1 MSTQFVSNESIVVLN
16 DNFQYEPNKQVD
28 NAKWVDLENVMS
40 VKRDKTIYAVRA
52 RNNFDFSQ
60 GRNNSSWFANV
71 NGSFEL
77 ATVGGDFARGNV
89 FTSNIFRGFGTQI
102 KGDVENIFMTR
113 PACVYGNLS
122 NKITANLTQLGIGG
136 SLAETDFIYKNISGT
151 AVAPYAINVQ
161 SNVNIMGNIVD
172 ANMSA
177 SLPKAFHVNA
187 VGNVMNEQTTQII
200 GITVGAANVDGNTA
214 YQKLFYNNDPRT
226 QWNRLVNAN
235 LNGNIM
241 VTASCD
247 PCDELGVANPLVISS
262 KADSNVVRN
271 AQTNEAYRHQFQL
284 RKNDNV
290 LAKQNPI
297 YIARVSRFGQ
307 NLTDNQN
314 GNIVSKLSMHSFT
327 GNFAASIPSDNSIYA
342 GANVLTAL
350 SVTGNIKMP
359 DVTVFNSNFT
369 TGILFQ
375 NGVVG
380 NLNGNATNKLAS
392 LSNNSR
398 YMRISQN
405 VNSSVAD
412 YVRGGPSFANDAGD
426 ILPTGT
432 FASGDRVGLV
442 QANVNLVQGYMLL
455 DRIAFKTADPTF
467 VQSSRVFSGF
477 NTNNDSQ
484 NTFTSDQFDTKTVEQ
499 NYSKLWFQSNL
510 LNSVAAREVSS
521 KYLVLKG
528 VNVIGN
534 NWQTVSLMAPTSVVM
549 PSITGNPNL
558 QYLQP
563 GNLVNLYVRRGQLSM
578 DNYTYV
584 NNKTITG
591 VKYIDSVPGF
601 VESVV
606 LPNGNITLSSN
617 VVGDMNPRANI
628 QLSLPLLPGATST
641 LSGNVIQNFK
651 FVFSGNANVDQRVTL
666 RSNVVCPV
674 NFANSF
680 IANCWSYGTA
690 GQDIYASSQFTAN
703 VRSNVAIHYGNFPI
717 NINVDGRD
725 RQIQTL
731 SLNDEMS
738 KYNVQYEL
746 EFPRSTGRT
755 LADSTLTQNNYVFYA
770 NVTADGS
777 KPNVI
782 ITNNNQV
789 STAVLNQNRNINGMH
804 RPDVAYSEYSFSS
817 QSYKFTDYGN
827 VLGNLQRSVNWN
839 VSTILPTAKTNQ
851 NSGTP
856 PNDANQ
862 LFSDNYIN
870 IITDYLNFNA
880 ISNNPDDIHQV
891 TCSNFAYRYN
901 VDSISVPGNAV
912 FDNDVMVNGASY
924 SADTLFSNKL
934 NLTLSGGVR
943 AATVSCYVYE
953 NVDNSSQ
960 PELLYPFTIP
970 GNDNILIQSTT
981 ASNLFPCFTWK
992 AVSGGYAYFQNKS
1005 SDEVNFVLPNNTT
1018 QGSQSVQLTIYSV
1031 DSTTSTMKVGMTT
1044 QNSSVVPKTIKI
1056 VPIVH
1061 GRDLSDNVEYATPI
1075 VCGVQGEPNTY
1086 VVVMVRCDSS
1096 GIISSSL
1103 TTSLPASINLN
1114 VIDKTSNG
1122 VNQVTC
1128 RANLRVFSSTGVLQT
1143 SIQDN
1148 YTFKGPRSQFT
1159 FAPGNGSNLTASLS
1173 LNVFS
1178 YPPNNAIISMVY
1190 KQNVIN
1196 RVLSFNR
1203 TDYVLNSSFSGYNAV
1218 SVNASSVN
1226 FAFSNTNN
1234 SLTAQSDR
1242 YNTSNPLINPLSTR
1256 FYLENAAS
1264 GIWIDI
1270 RNDANNNGS
1279 NLPILTVD
1287 RSVEWTLK
1295 RTWNNIT
1302 EEVGRGLLSKSSTN
1316 AANSLTNYL
1325 IYENLLGSKK
1335 GSGYAHNV
1343 YANLNDLCSRLLLQS
1358 LQTSPVI
1365 TNGVSNRNNWLI
1377 NSKSDQ
1383 INIMLVAMNPSTNI
1397 PMSNTP
1403 VKTRSVY
1410 LDETS
1415 GQVDLGRLFVDNDN
1429 QRNRYSGSLGII
1441 SLSAIRG
1448 YGVNFNAQQGT
1459 VNLQQSIFSYNV
1471 QPDCYSLVQQRLTP
1485 STGGTK
1491 GEVLTRRNVLFS
1503 EETKVDTTNV
1513 LNGVTAPDV
1522 ISTADITL
1530 SLSNA
1535 SLAYQFLDTSS
1546 PTLSTTSFVQI
1557 GYYLH
1562 NGYGQ
1567 IQYYVKDFTSNYGTD
1582 LTSEQSTTNAT
1593 TGPVFGNSQLQSF
1606 QVDNV
1611 SPTDQPTR
1619 TVNILY
1625 DANAGNANGKYYF
1638 NLDEEARPLNPVDRV
1653 FFRGT
1658 GLSSLPTQLN
1668 NNTTL
1673 LLYTGLR
1680 PLILNILQVAA
1691 NGTTLEQVMSS
1702 ASIFNFS
1709 DQAVNNAS
1717 APNVFTTNTTS
1728 GVRTAM
1734 DTTNLSTQFYQ
1745 IVLTNNAAADNNQSF
1760 QFRASLYSPTTAW
1773 LAPYN
1778 VNDQPNRNFFGT
1790 YTNSSNLLKDLR
1802 LRVTRQSG
1810 VNTVY
1815 ALASTMRSPLEN
1827 PQKTDNQIIQGAIS
1841 NSSFTNN
1848 AGALL
1853 LNSGSAAFTISGDN
1867 NKNNRVL
1874 GDMFTISIQGVIPD
1888 FTAGDGE
1895 GFKIDINPSTLT
1907 LYSALDVNNN
1917 GEIDTNVA
1925 SNVDGLVNGI
1935 TSTFGLNSMFSE
1947 LNFKLNLPPSSS
1959 QYLKPAEVSKTT
1971 LNREFINVPGAPFDI
1986 RLNNLFSVGYNLDC
2000 FFAIRNTIAAE
2011 FDVISIDTKAS
2022 TNLNGEEVT
2031 NLVVN
2036 AATAP
2041 LVIANPNE
2049 WARSLVTGNGV
2060 DTNQYGNYGSPSGLT
2075 FKLKNSTK
2083 NVVAN
2088 QVVRL
2093 YVDNTIAN
2101 NTLEWNVS
2109 VAGNTAKTYQLYTY
2123 DQDRYAA
2130 LLDEQLSIR
2139 NSFVNQN

>member
-60 GRNNSSWFANV
+60 GRNNSSWFANI
-71 NGSFEL
+71 NGSSQL
-77 ATVGGDFARGNV
+77 ATVGGDFVKGTV
-89 FTSNIFRGFGTQI
+89 FTSNIFRGFGTVRSGQ
-102 KGDVENIFMTR
+102 VENIFMTA
-113 PACVYGNLS
+113 PANVYGNLS
-122 NKITANLTQLGIGG
+122 SNIDANLTQLGVGG
-136 SLAETDFIYKNISGT
+136 SLSENNFVYENITGT
-151 AVAPYAINVQ
+151 IGPNAINVQ
-161 SNVNIMGNIVD
+161 SNVNIMGNIGN
-172 ANMSA
+172 ANMSSWLPS
-177 SLPKAFHVNA
+177 SLFVNA
-187 VGNVMNEQTTQII
+187 LGNVMSEQSKLA
-200 GITVGAANVDGNTA
+200 GAALGAANVDGNTA

-226 QWNRLVNAN
+226 QWNRLINAN
-235 LNGNIM
+235 LAGNIM

-247 PCDELGVANPLVISS
+247 PCDKDGDANPLVISS
-262 KADSNVVRN
+262 KDNTNVPRN
-271 AQTNEAYRHQFQL
+271 SYTNEAYRHQFQL
-284 RKNDNV
+284 RNNNNA

-314 GNIVSKLSMHSFT
+314 GNIVSKLSFHSFT

-342 GANVLTAL
+342 GANVLTSL
-350 SVTGNIKMP
+350 SVTGNILLP
-359 DVTVFNSNFT
+359 QVTVFNSNFT

-380 NLNGNATNKLAS
+380 NLNGVATNNLNG
-392 LSNNSR
+392 LLNNSR
-398 YMRISQN
+398 YMRISSN
-405 VNSSVAD
+405 PNSSVAD
-412 YVRGGPSFANDAGD
+412 HLRGGDPFVYANGDIRPDGTFSAGD
-426 ILPTGT
+426 RL
-432 FASGDRVGLV
+432 GLV
-442 QANVNLVQGYMLL
+442 QANVDMAQGYMLL
-455 DRIAFKTADPTF
+455 DRIAFRTADPTF
-467 VQSSRVFSGF
+467 VQSSRVFSAAQTVSQPQSWF
-477 NTNNDSQ
+477 SETNFDSQ
-484 NTFTSDQFDTKTVEQ
+484 NVQQ
-499 NYSKLWFQSNL
+499 NYTNLWFQSNM
-510 LNSVAAREVSS
+510 LNNVAAREISS
-521 KYLVLKG
+521 KYLVIKG

-534 NWQTVSLMAPTSVVM
+534 NWQTVSLMAPNSIVM

-591 VKYIDSVPGF
+591 VNYINSVPGF
-601 VESVV
+601 VQSVV

-617 VVGDMNPRANI
+617 VFGNLVSRANI
-628 QLSLPLLPGATST
+628 SLNLPLLPGATAP

-651 FVFSGNANVDQRVTL
+651 FVFSGNATVDQRVNL
-666 RSNVVCPV
+666 NSNLVCPV

-680 IANCWSYGTA
+680 IANCWNYGTA
-690 GQDIYASSQFTAN
+690 GQDIYATQSFTAN
-703 VRSNVAIHYGNFPI
+703 VRSNVNIHYGNFPV

-738 KYNVQYEL
+738 KYNVQYEI

-755 LADSTLTQNNYVFYA
+755 LADRDLTQNNYVFYA
-770 NVTADGS
+770 NVTADGT
-777 KPNVI
+777 KPNVNM
-782 ITNNNQV
+782 TNNSQV
-789 STAVLNQNRNINGMH
+789 SSAVLNQNRNINGMH
-804 RPDVAYSEYSFSS
+804 RPDVAYSEYSFST

-827 VLGNLQRSVNWN
+827 VLGTLQRSVNWN
-839 VSTILPTAKTNQ
+839 VNTILPSAQTNQ
-851 NSGTP
+851 NNGTP
-856 PNDANQ
+856 SQRAEQ
-862 LFSDNYIN
+862 LSSDSYIN
-870 IITDYLNFNA
+870 IITDYLNFQN
-880 ISNNPDDIHQV
+880 ISNNPTDIHQV

-901 VDSISVPGNAV
+901 VDSVSVPGNAV
-912 FDNDVMVNGASY
+912 FNNDVLVNGSSY
-924 SADTLFSNKL
+924 NPDDLYDPTAINA
-934 NLTLSGGVR
+934 TLSGDVK

-960 PELLYPFTIP
+960 SELLYPFTIP
-970 GNDNILIQSTT
+970 NNDNILPTNTNS
-981 ASNLFPCFTWK
+981 ANLFPGFLWK

-1005 SDEVNFVLPNNTT
+1005 SDDVNFILPNNTS
-1018 QGSQSVQLTIYSV
+1018 QGSQSLQLTIFSV
-1031 DSTTSTMKVGMTT
+1031 DPSNGTMKVGMTT
-1044 QNSSVVPKTIKI
+1044 QNSTIVPKTIKI
-1056 VPIVH
+1056 VPILH
-1061 GRDLSDNVEYATPI
+1061 GTTYATPI

-1086 VVVMVRCDSS
+1086 VVIMIECAQNGV
-1096 GIISSSL
+1096 ISTTL
-1103 TTSLPASINLN
+1103 TTSLPASVNLN
-1114 VIDKTSNG
+1114 VIEKTSNG
-1122 VNQVTC
+1122 LNQVFC
-1128 RANLRVFSSTGVLQT
+1128 RAALRVFDSNGIQRTT
-1143 SIQDN
+1143 IQDN

-1190 KQNVIN
+1190 TQSVIN

-1203 TDYVLNSSFSGYNAV
+1203 TDYVLNSSFSGYNSV

-1226 FAFSNTNN
+1226 FAFSNSNN
-1234 SLTAQSDR
+1234 SLTAVEDPF
-1242 YNTSNPLINPLSTR
+1242 NLSNPLINPLSTR

-1270 RNDANNNGS
+1270 RNDANNNGT

-1302 EEVGRGLLSKSSTN
+1302 EQVGRGLLSANSFSSV
-1316 AANSLTNYL
+1316 NSLTNYL
-1325 IYENLLGSKK
+1325 IYENLLGSKT

-1343 YANLNDLCSRLLLQS
+1343 YANLNDLCTRLLLQS
-1358 LQTSPVI
+1358 LQTSPLI
-1365 TNGVSNRNNWLI
+1365 TNDGSNRNTWLI
-1377 NSKSDQ
+1377 NSRSDQ
-1383 INIMLVAMNPSTNI
+1383 INIMLVATNPLTNI
-1397 PMSNTP
+1397 PMNNTP
-1403 VKTRSVY
+1403 IKTVSIY
-1410 LDETS
+1410 LDQTS
-1415 GQVDLGRLFVDNDN
+1415 GQVDLGSLFVSAD
-1429 QRNRYSGSLGII
+1429 RSNRYSGSLGVI
-1441 SLSAIRG
+1441 SLSSIRG
-1448 YGVNFNAQQGT
+1448 YGVNFSAQQGT
-1459 VNLQQSIFSYNV
+1459 VNLEQSIFSYNI
-1471 QPDCYSLVQQRLTP
+1471 QPECYSLVHQKLTP
-1485 STGGTK
+1485 STGGTQ
-1491 GEVLTRRNVLFS
+1491 GEVLTQWYVLFS
-1503 EETKVDTTNV
+1503 EETNVNNTQINPV
-1513 LNGVTAPDV
+1513 LN
-1522 ISTADITL
+1522 SADINL

-1535 SLAYQFLDTSS
+1535 SLAYQFLNISS
-1546 PTLSTTSFVQI
+1546 PQLSTTSFVQI
-1557 GYYLH
+1557 GYYVH
-1562 NGYGQ
+1562 SGYGQ
-1567 IQYYVKDFTSNYGTD
+1567 IQYYSKDFTSNYGTD

-1611 SPTDQPTR
+1611 SPTEQPTR

-1625 DANAGNANGKYYF
+1625 DANAGASNGKYYF

-1653 FFRGT
+1653 YFRGT

-1680 PLILNILQVAA
+1680 PLILNILQVAN
-1691 NGTTLEQVMSS
+1691 NGSTLEQVMTGGSL
-1702 ASIFNFS
+1702 FNFAAT
-1709 DQAVNNAS
+1709 AVENNTA
-1717 APNVFTTNTTS
+1717 AINVFTTTSS
-1728 GVRTAM
+1728 GVRTPM
-1734 DTTNLSTQFYQ
+1734 GSSVSNQFYQ
-1745 IVLTNNAAADNNQSF
+1745 IVLTNSVAAGNNQSF
-1760 QFRASLYSPTTAW
+1760 QFRASLYSPTQSW
-1773 LAPYN
+1773 LSTFN
-1778 VNDQPNRNFFGT
+1778 SNDQPNRNFFGT
-1790 YTNSSNLLKDLR
+1790 YVNSSNLLNSLR
-1802 LRVTRQSG
+1802 LRVSRQSG
-1810 VNTVY
+1810 INTVY
-1815 ALASTMRSPLEN
+1815 DLISVMRSPVEN
-1827 PQKTDNQIIQGAIS
+1827 PQKTDNDIIQGAIS
-1841 NSSFTNN
+1841 NSSFTSNS
-1848 AGALL
+1848 GALL
-1853 LNSGSAAFTISGDN
+1853 LNSGSAAFVISG
-1867 NKNNRVL
+1867 KNNNL
-1874 GDMFTISIQGVIPD
+1874 GEMFTVSIQGVIPD
-1888 FTAGDGE
+1888 FSAGDGA
-1895 GFKIDINPSTLT
+1895 GFTINIQPSNLT

-1925 SNVDGLVNGI
+1925 NNINNTVNGI
-1935 TSTFGLNSMFSE
+1935 TSNFGLNSMFSE
-1947 LNFKLNLPPSSS
+1947 LNFKLQPNGFPST
-1959 QYLKPAEVSKTT
+1959 QFLKPAVITT
-1971 LNREFINVPGAPFDI
+1971 TPLNRQFIPVPGAPFDI
-1986 RLNNLFSVGYNLDC
+1986 LLNNMFSVGHNLDC

-2011 FDVISIDTKAS
+2011 FDVISIDTRAT
-2022 TNLNGEEVT
+2022 TNPTGEEVT

-2060 DTNQYGNYGSPSGLT
+2060 DANQYNNYGNSSGLT
-2075 FKLKNSTK
+2075 FKLKSSTN

-2101 NTLEWNVS
+2101 NSLEWNVS
-2109 VAGNTAKTYQLYTY
+2109 VAGNTAKTYQLYSY